1 MRQFRSL
8 FGAVKRDGFAC
19 LLAAIFVF
27 AHPVSAQEAQEAQAH
42 TTIEAFSE
50 SGLVIASAKY
60 LGATAESMAEIMD
73 SAFSRYGVPN
83 AVIRGEEVSVAAVFG
98 ARYGRGTLI
107 FKDGR
112 EYPIF
117 WRGPTAGV
125 DMGATGLKSFALV
138 YNITDPAQLYKR
150 IPSVDGSLI
159 ALGGVAFNYMQRG
172 DIIVAPMRVGVGYQ
186 VGVSLGYLKF
196 SDSPG
201 WSPF

>member
-8 FGAVKRDGFAC
+8 FDMMRQAGLIGLLVFAC
-19 LLAAIFVF
+19 AMIQAAR
-27 AHPVSAQEAQEAQAH
+27 AQEAQAQP
-42 TTIEAFSE
+42 TIEDFSE
-50 SGLVIASAKY
+50 SNLVMASAKY

-73 SAFSRYGVPN
+73 SAFSRYGMPN
-83 AVIRGEEVSVAAVFG
+83 AVIRGEEVSVAAVIG

-112 EYPIF
+112 EFPIF

-138 YNITDPAQLYKR
+138 YNIDEPEQLYQR

>member
-8 FGAVKRDGFAC
+8 FDMMQQAGLIGLLVFAC
-19 LLAAIFVF
+19 AMTQAAR
-27 AHPVSAQEAQEAQAH
+27 AQEAQAQPA
-42 TTIEAFSE
+42 IEDFSE
-50 SGLVIASAKY
+50 SNLVMASAKY

-73 SAFSRYGVPN
+73 SAFSRYGMPN
-83 AVIRGEEVSVAAVFG
+83 AVIRGEEVSVAAVIG

-112 EYPIF
+112 EFPIF

-138 YNITDPAQLYKR
+138 YNIDEPEQLYQR
-150 IPSVDGSLI
+150 IHSVDGSLI
-159 ALGGVAFNYMQRG
+159 ALGGVAFNYMQRS

>member
-1 MRQFRSL
+1 MGLL
-8 FGAVKRDGFAC
+8 FVAC
-19 LLAAIFVF
+19 AMAQAAR
-27 AHPVSAQEAQEAQAH
+27 AQETLAQPAIQD
-42 TTIEAFSE
+42 FSE
-50 SGLVIASAKY
+50 SNLVMASAKY

-73 SAFSRYGVPN
+73 SAFSRYGMPN
-83 AVIRGEEVSVAAVFG
+83 AVIRGEEVSVAAVIG

-112 EYPIF
+112 EFPIF
-117 WRGPTAGV
+117 WRGPSAGV

-138 YNITDPAQLYKR
+138 YNIDEPEQLYQR
-150 IPSVDGSLI
+150 IPSVDGSLV

-186 VGVSLGYLKF
+186 IGVSLGYLKF

-201 WSPF
+201 WFPF

>member
-8 FGAVKRDGFAC
+8 FDMMRQAGLIGLLTFAC
-19 LLAAIFVF
+19 AMTQAAR
-27 AHPVSAQEAQEAQAH
+27 AQEAQAQPA
-42 TTIEAFSE
+42 IEDFSE
-50 SGLVIASAKY
+50 SNLVMASSKY

-73 SAFSRYGVPN
+73 SAFSRYGMPN
-83 AVIRGEEVSVAAVFG
+83 AVIRGEEVSVAAVIG

-112 EYPIF
+112 EFPIF

-138 YNITDPAQLYKR
+138 YNIDEPEQLYQR